1 MPLSS
6 QTSIPKTPPPKH
18 YTGMDDI
25 LIPDPGFPFDIRS
38 EYFPFGVVGKDNDGQ
53 IEIATQ
59 VYIESTLYEQATTTH
74 SLADRW
80 IELHSK
86 NESKLELLGRREL
99 RGNEGIVQPIVNDKG
114 EVISAPYTF
123 SIETQGANLFG
134 GHLMKDHRVSSR
146 YRQVFTLLPLSEHH
160 VFTIRAVRRVQYFKS
175 HPMFTEQYKHFL
187 ASLRPEVATLQST
200 LAGSRPLTRR
210 FYTAHFNFDT
220 PIPAEYKGNHQ
231 WPIDHASKRS
241 EKWHLPEGELVV
253 IYDLLSGYDFLPEHK
268 NAKLKSDIRGL
279 VNNLPGYLKSI
290 APEKSVP
297 EMRYIEVPFGDYA
310 MYGRYQQDSA
320 TSNYASIELS
330 TAYKKGK
337 TLQVSFSGTP
347 ALIKKYEDTLLAWV
361 THIKIMQ

>member
-6 QTSIPKTPPPKH
+6 QTSIPKTPPPEH

-59 VYIESTLYEQATTTH
+59 VYIESTLFEQATTTH

-123 SIETQGANLFG
+123 SIETQGANLLSG
-134 GHLMKDHRVSSR
+134 QLMNDHDQDYRN
-146 YRQVFTLLPLSEHH
+146 RQVFRLYPLSAYQI
-160 VFTIRAVRRVQYFKS
+160 FSVRIVRETQYFKS
-175 HPMFTEQYKHFL
+175 HPMFAKQYGHFL
-187 ASLRPEVATLQST
+187 RSLQPAVATLQST
-200 LAGSRPLTRR
+200 LAGNTPLTRR

-220 PIPAEYKGNHQ
+220 PIPAKYKGNNQ
-231 WPIDHASKRS
+231 WPIDHVSKRAD
-241 EKWHLPEGELVV
+241 EWHLPEGDLVV
-253 IYDLLSGYDFLPEHK
+253 TYEIQSGYDFLPKHE
-268 NAKLKSDIRGL
+268 NAKLKSDIKGL
-279 VNNLPGYLKSI
+279 VDNLPGYLKSI
-290 APEKSVP
+290 EPNKSVP
-297 EMRYIEVPFGDYA
+297 EMRYIEVPFGEYA
-310 MYGRYQQDSA
+310 MYGSVEHK
-320 TSNYASIELS
+320 SSYASIELS
-330 TAYKKGK
+330 TANKKGK
-337 TLQVSFSGTP
+337 VLVIHFSGSP
-347 ALIKKYEDTLLAWV
+347 ALIKKYESTLLAWV
-361 THIKIMQ
+361 THIKVMQ